1 VTGLSR
7 AALQGFSTTLLVDN
21 NQQPI
26 LPRCRPELLD
36 CTAQL
41 SLYLFFIGSTMGS
54 KQLYLIF
61 GLVLSV
67 CNDVVN
73 KITGLV
79 VKKQNKYLL
88 AKVKSPIVEE
98 MALFPKS
105 IQAQEPRVDGVGL
118 ARNGKGPILKF

>member
-1 VTGLSR
+1 MLPTPWKMLCQLLMVLLLIHAHSSKTSPLAMVALPWDSSSFLLVTGLSR
-7 AALQGFSTTLLVDN
+7 AALQELSTMLLVNN

-67 CNDVVN
+67 CSDVVN
-73 KITGLV
+73 KITGL
-79 VKKQNKYLL
+79 
-88 AKVKSPIVEE
+88 
-98 MALFPKS
+98 LFS
-105 IQAQEPRVDGVGL
+105 QG
-118 ARNGKGPILKF
+118 